1 MAAPELAVLIRTC
14 KHSEIDITSRKN
26 SLPDKFGYA
35 LKCDNISISYSKTPI
50 QVPIPQQSPQLI
62 DIGVYRPSVSTSGVI
77 DTIGTPPVAETT
89 ATTLSTAITD
99 AAATSIVLTDSTGL
113 AVRDVIH
120 VAATGN
126 KAEDMEITAING
138 NTLTVVRGINGT
150 TAETFGTG
158 NQTQIQGYGS
168 AFFEGMSSINYIRN
182 YGYGATSAAKPYYV
196 PYKNQLEDFA
206 TKYVYSA
213 RTPLEIEWGDA
224 NFAKGT
230 QQTGG
235 AIYLVAL
242 QQVRFQVDAAK
253 EDRYTFSMQ
262 FVVTSR
268 KDKE

>member
-1 MAAPELAVLIRTC
+1 MAAPELAVLLRTC

-62 DIGVYRPSVSTSGVI
+62 DIGVYRPSVSTSGIV
-77 DTIGTPPVAETT
+77 DTVGRNAPSVDVTT
-89 ATTLSTAITD
+89 ALNDADHINATDTAVVVD
-99 AAATSIVLTDSTGL
+99 SATGIVAG
-113 AVRDVIH
+113 DVIRIE
-120 VAATGN
+120 N
-126 KAEDMEITAING
+126 EDMDVTNVAG

-150 TAETFGTG
+150 TAAAHNNNVEVTS
-158 NQTQIQGYGS
+158 YGS
-168 AFFEGMSSINYIRN
+168 AFFEGMSLINYTRTS
-182 YGYGATSAAKPYYV
+182 GYGSSASSKPYYI
-196 PYKNQLEDFA
+196 PYKNQVEDFA
-206 TKYVYSA
+206 TKYVYST
-213 RTPLEIEWGDA
+213 RTPLELEWGDA

-235 AIYLVAL
+235 SIYLVAL
-242 QQVRFQVDAAK
+242 QQVRFQVDASK

-262 FVVTSR
+262 FVVTAR

>member
-1 MAAPELAVLIRTC
+1 MAAPELAVLLRTC
-14 KHSEIDITSRKN
+14 KHSDIDITLRKDGIPN
-26 SLPDKFGYA
+26 KFGYA

-77 DTIGTPPVAETT
+77 DTIGGSPPT
-89 ATTLSTAITD
+89 AAQTTTLSSSIDGAT
-99 AAATSIVLTDSTGL
+99 TSIPVASASGM
-113 AVRDVIH
+113 AVQDVIN
-120 VAATGN
+120 VTG
-126 KAEDMEITAING
+126 AEDMEITAISG
-138 NTLTVVRGINGT
+138 NSLTVNRAVNGT
-150 TAETFGTG
+150 TAYSHAS
-158 NQTQIQGYGS
+158 NADVNGYGP
-168 AFFEGMSSINYIRN
+168 AFFEGMSSLNYTRT
-182 YGYGATSAAKPYYV
+182 YGYGSHSAAKPYYI

-206 TKYVYSA
+206 TQYVYST

-242 QQVRFQVDAAK
+242 QQVRFQVDASK

-262 FVVTSR
+262 FVVTAR